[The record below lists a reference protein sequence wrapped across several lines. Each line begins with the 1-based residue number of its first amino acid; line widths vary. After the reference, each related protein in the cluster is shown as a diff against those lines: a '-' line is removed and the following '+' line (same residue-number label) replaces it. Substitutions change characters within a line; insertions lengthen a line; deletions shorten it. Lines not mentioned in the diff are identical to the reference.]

1 VIGSK
6 IHVSYGTLQNG
17 SNEINSSI
25 PSLFLLIVRN
35 RAGEKNRRHTIKYK
49 SPNQKLKRRRSELK
63 RCKGTSLPPWGKIK
77 RAKDK

>member
-35 RAGEKNRRHTIKYK
+35 RAGEKNRRCILV
-49 SPNQKLKRRRSELK
+49 SSAFGKRIGVPQPK
-63 RCKGTSLPPWGKIK
+63 VKKK
-77 RAKDK
+77 KK